1 MVAARPSNGLPGV
14 ALHRPVANKIRQT
27 QQILVKTSE
36 NRCLTDNLSYGII
49 LHRIKL

>member
-36 NRCLTDNLSYGII
+36 NLTDNLSYGIL